1 MAAAFTQ
8 DNLDLLEKTIQAR
21 KTLMSGIEMD
31 KIKGDP
37 EMISV
42 ALSVLDSIDKT
53 IVNVAKVRVDET
65 GVKNMA
71 EIQERSADLIRTLHG
86 ALNRKAHARVTPEVP
101 TTVKAKDV
109 PGNKFIGNDD
119 VSISDFQK

>member
-8 DNLDLLEKTIQAR
+8 DNIELLQKTIQAR
-21 KTLMSGIEMD
+21 KDLLSGID
-31 KIKGDP
+31 IGKIQGNP
-37 EMISV
+37 EMVSV

-53 IVNVAKVRVDET
+53 IVNVAKVRVEET

-71 EIQERSADLIRTLHG
+71 EIQERSADLIRSLHG
-86 ALNRKAHARVTPEVP
+86 ALNKQAHARSTPEVP

-109 PGNKFIGNDD
+109 PGNKFVGIDN
-119 VSISDFQK
+119 VSISDFQS

>member
-8 DNLDLLEKTIQAR
+8 DNLDLLQKTIQAR
-21 KTLMSGIEMD
+21 KDLLSGID
-31 KIKGDP
+31 IGKIQGNP
-37 EMISV
+37 EMVSV

-53 IVNVAKVRVDET
+53 IVNVAKVRVEET

-71 EIQERSADLIRTLHG
+71 EIQERSADLIRSLHG
-86 ALNRKAHARVTPEVP
+86 ALNKQAHARTVPEVP

-109 PGNKFIGNDD
+109 PGNKFVGIDN
-119 VSISDFQK
+119 VSISDFQS